1 MLTVMG
7 NVSLIANTVGLPA
20 VTSVCHIP
28 ALQVG
33 QET

>member
-7 NVSLIANTVGLPA
+7 NVSLVVNTVGLPT
-20 VTSVCHIP
+20 VTSVYHIP